1 MFKKVWA
8 DEDAVSPVIA
18 TILMV
23 AITVVLAGVLV
34 VYMQQYTG
42 TGFHVPTAS
51 SQATPFVNPVDG
63 GKTNNGG
70 GWNVKIV
77 SISDTSNQWSSV
89 TVQIMQ
95 NSLPHIQMNGVKP
108 FTSTTWDNNGTGA
121 HWFAFGH
128 GPMNYCPGSVNTC
141 TVAPIASAMTLNDML
156 TIENA
161 FFLVIDTDGSNTIS
175 AGDSVLVYASDDKD
189 TAPEITSA
197 GGFSL
202 EFAIRGAVICSSTL
216 D

>member
-1 MFKKVWA
+1 MFKNVWA
-8 DEDAVSPVIA
+8 DEAAVSPVIA

-34 VYMQQYTG
+34 VYMQQYTK

-63 GKTNNGG
+63 EKTNNGG
-70 GWNVKIV
+70 GWMVKIV
-77 SISDTSNQWSSV
+77 AVSDTSTQWGSV
-89 TVQIMQ
+89 TVQEIQ
-95 NSLPHIQMNGVKP
+95 NGLPRIQMNGVKTY
-108 FTSTTWDNNGTGA
+108 TSTFWNTNGTGA

-128 GPMNYCPGSVNTC
+128 GQMNYCPGGVTTC
-141 TVAPIASAMTLNDML
+141 TVAPLTSTMSFTDML

-161 FFLVIDTDGSNTIS
+161 FFLVIDTDGGNTLT
-175 AGDSVLVYASDDKD
+175 AGDMVLVYSSDNKD
-189 TAPEITSA
+189 ITPEITSA

-202 EFAIRGAVICSSTL
+202 EFAVSGTVICSSTL